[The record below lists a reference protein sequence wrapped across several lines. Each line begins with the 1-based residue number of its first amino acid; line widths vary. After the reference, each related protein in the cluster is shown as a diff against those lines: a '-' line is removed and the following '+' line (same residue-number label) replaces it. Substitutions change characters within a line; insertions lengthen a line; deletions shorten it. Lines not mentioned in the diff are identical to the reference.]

1 MTEKFSSSRG
11 RERWGASTFEVEGES
26 VDGEGLE
33 GA

>member
-11 RERWGASTFEVEGES
+11 KEMGASTFEVEGES